1 MLVNLGVKSPIT
13 SWFLSLP
20 PYLGV
25 GVGVEERSE
34 CCAARTYGTKW
45 DRKPEKWDRKP
56 RKVGPQTPKSGT
68 ANPVFFWSARNRISR
83 HGQDG
88 KAGGS

>member
-1 MLVNLGVKSPIT
+1 MLVNSHCQVEAGKGGETPT
-13 SWFLSLP
+13 AAWFLSLP

-45 DRKPEKWDRKP
+45 DRKP

-68 ANPVFFWSARNRISR
+68 ANPEKWDRKPRLFLACP
-83 HGQDG
+83 
-88 KAGGS
+88 

>member
-1 MLVNLGVKSPIT
+1 MLVNSHCQVEAGKGGETPT
-13 SWFLSLP
+13 ASWFLSLP

-45 DRKPEKWDRKP
+45 DRKPRLFLACP
-56 RKVGPQTPKSGT
+56 
-68 ANPVFFWSARNRISR
+68 
-83 HGQDG
+83 
-88 KAGGS
+88 